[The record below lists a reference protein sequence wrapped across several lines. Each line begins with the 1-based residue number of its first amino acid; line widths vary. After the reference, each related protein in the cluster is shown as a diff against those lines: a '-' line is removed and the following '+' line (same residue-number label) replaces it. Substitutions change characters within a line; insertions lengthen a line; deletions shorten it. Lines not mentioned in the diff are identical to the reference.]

1 VLSPSFRQ
9 LTFAA
14 PALWLLA
21 GCAAMQASQPTPGRI
36 ADNTYVPGKP
46 GSDVYGANPAFTCH
60 GAGIQQRLTG
70 DFGTKAMPDG
80 QLCAVAEALLG
91 WDKPDGPPAR
101 LDDFLAWHFGI
112 PSPRPRVVVTT
123 LDTEEAEDIAT
134 SLHDPLGDF
143 VAKAAHAHYGFA
155 TLRLAKRSSRVV
167 LLMWDAPVELD
178 KVPRHLAAGSQ
189 ATLKGKLLV
198 PAQNVKLLISDP
210 VGHLDTVAQ
219 QGGDI
224 QADVKCGDKSGTIL
238 VEANSEENGSRKILF
253 GFPISCGSDVPGS
266 VALTKPEDWPADPA
280 AQAKKM
286 FDMINAQRTAGG
298 LKPLV
303 WEDAIAKAAQEA
315 AESLRQSQST
325 PADPGPLLR
334 KAGVMAPS
342 VVQNPGLALSAEDAE
357 LNFEQSPLQRANL
370 MSPEMTNAGIGLAP
384 SKDPTGRATVYVSQ
398 LFVQELAAVDPES
411 VRKELREK
419 VLAKRTA
426 AHAAAAAIDAA
437 MEAAAQKY
445 AAALAASSGELSNA
459 QGNQILAPVTKVYH
473 AMNVISGVKADPLAF
488 ADEPGVAGKAQVI
501 GVGAAQGN
509 SPTLGKNS
517 TYVVILLGAKR

>member
-1 VLSPSFRQ
+1 
-9 LTFAA
+9 
-14 PALWLLA
+14 
-21 GCAAMQASQPTPGRI
+21 
-36 ADNTYVPGKP
+36 
-46 GSDVYGANPAFTCH
+46 
-60 GAGIQQRLTG
+60 
-70 DFGTKAMPDG
+70 
-80 QLCAVAEALLG
+80 
-91 WDKPDGPPAR
+91 
-101 LDDFLAWHFGI
+101 
-112 PSPRPRVVVTT
+112 
-123 LDTEEAEDIAT
+123 
-134 SLHDPLGDF
+134 
-143 VAKAAHAHYGFA
+143 
-155 TLRLAKRSSRVV
+155 
-167 LLMWDAPVELD
+167 
-178 KVPRHLAAGSQ
+178 
-189 ATLKGKLLV
+189 
-198 PAQNVKLLISDP
+198 
-210 VGHLDTVAQ
+210 
-219 QGGDI
+219 
-224 QADVKCGDKSGTIL
+224 
-238 VEANSEENGSRKILF
+238 
-253 GFPISCGSDVPGS
+253 
-266 VALTKPEDWPADPA
+266 
-280 AQAKKM
+280 
-286 FDMINAQRTAGG
+286 
-298 LKPLV
+298 
-303 WEDAIAKAAQEA
+303 
-315 AESLRQSQST
+315 
-325 PADPGPLLR
+325 
-334 KAGVMAPS
+334 MAPS